1 MWTASHFLL
10 VHYLCHIGGAPGAGL
25 LLLLL
30 RRDLLKSRVQPSQSC
45 PRTLGCCPGTLGPCR
60 LTSGLV
66 AASTIETLGD
76 VELPTRLHH
85 RVPILRSRCVPTPLL
100 P

>member
-1 MWTASHFLL
+1 MNLCSHFLL
-10 VHYLCHIGGAPGAGL
+10 VRYLCHIGGTPSAGL

-45 PRTLGCCPGTLGPCR
+45 SRTLGCCT
-60 LTSGLV
+60 LTSRLV
-66 AASTIETLGD
+66 ATSTIETLGD
-76 VELPTRLHH
+76 VELPTGLHY
-85 RVPILRSRCVPTPLL
+85 RVPILCSRRVPAPLL

>member
-10 VHYLCHIGGAPGAGL
+10 VRYLCHIGGAPGAGL

-45 PRTLGCCPGTLGPCR
+45 SRTLGCCR
-60 LTSGLV
+60 LTSRLV

-76 VELPTRLHH
+76 VELPTGLHY
-85 RVPILRSRCVPTPLL
+85 RVPILCSRRVPAPLL

>member
-1 MWTASHFLL
+1 MNLCSHFLL
-10 VHYLCHIGGAPGAGL
+10 VRYLCHIGGAPGAGL

-45 PRTLGCCPGTLGPCR
+45 SRTLGCCSRTLGHCH
-60 LTSGLV
+60 LTSRLV
-66 AASTIETLGD
+66 ATSTIETLGD
-76 VELPTRLHH
+76 VELPTGLHY
-85 RVPILRSRCVPTPLL
+85 RVPILCSRRVPAPLL